1 MNHFFLDSHLFS
13 GNRVNFPEDIVH
25 QIIHVLRMHSGEVVE
40 VLDGKGSI
48 YRVQIKIDIDQKD
61 IFGKILEKTP
71 VTTEPKISITLCFG
85 MTSRDKV
92 EWILQK
98 GTEVGISQFFPFI
111 SSRSLVQSTDLSEK
125 RIMRWERIIREA
137 AEQAHRGRLPSL
149 LSPKDYMDCLKIV
162 SDQHDLSLI
171 AWEAAE
177 TAAGSLRESVR
188 NFDGSKVALF
198 VGPEG
203 GYSDGEIETAKKYG
217 CRVVSLGERI
227 LRMETAALVF
237 PAVVLYE
244 LGEL

>member
-1 MNHFFLDSHLFS
+1 MNRFFLKSHLIT
-13 GNRVNFPEDIVH
+13 GNRVNFPEDIAH
-25 QIIHVLRMHSGEVVE
+25 QIIHVLRMRSGEVVE
-40 VLDGKGSI
+40 VLDGQGFI

-61 IFGKILEKTP
+61 ISGKILEKTP
-71 VTTEPKISITLCFG
+71 VTTEPKVSITLYFG

-98 GTEVGISQFFPFI
+98 GTEIGVSQFSPFI

-137 AEQAHRGRLPSL
+137 AEQSHRGKLPSL
-149 LSPKDYMDCLKIV
+149 LSPKDYEDSLKEI
-162 SDQHDLSLI
+162 SDQYDLSLI

-177 TAAGSLRESVR
+177 TAAGSLRESIT
-188 NFDGSKVALF
+188 NFTGLKVALF

-203 GYSDGEIETAKKYG
+203 GFSDGEIETAKKSG
-217 CRVVSLGERI
+217 CQVVSLGERI

>member
-149 LSPKDYMDCLKIV
+149 LFPKDYMDCLKTV
-162 SDQHDLSLI
+162 SDRNDLSLI

-177 TAAGSLRESVR
+177 TVAGSLRESIT
-188 NFDGSKVALF
+188 NFTGSKVALF

-203 GYSDGEIETAKKYG
+203 GFSDDEIETAKKSG